1 MVGLVLA
8 LVSGILLFSRQRP
21 SDARLI
27 AHSDLLRG
35 NSDIYLKIPGSSH
48 LKNLTRHPAIDTQ
61 PTWSPDGEWI
71 TFVSERD
78 TPSGGHP
85 VNNLYVMRRDGT
97 QLRRLGV
104 SSPATGTRI
113 VRWSPD
119 GAWIYTKYITRGWW
133 DNYFVRLEDG
143 STSTLRFNNTFT
155 VYASWS
161 PRDLWLA
168 FRTETLDG
176 RYGIFLARP
185 TAGAPDIQPLVMI
198 NFPIDKLV
206 WSPDGKKL
214 AFTVME
220 SAQYALYQLD
230 VQGKTPQLLL
240 THPLSPY
247 SEVIWSLDSQ
257 QLALITENGLTLIGV
272 DGSPIYFMENMQH
285 VAWSPD
291 GQWLIASD
299 EHDHIHRLRP
309 DGSARQR
316 IHKVQRTL
324 QHLAWEG
331 QWIYFRAG
339 DRNQEHLYRMRPDG
353 SDVTYLTETAFDW
366 DIPLSPIID
375 LPWRGWEMLF
385 LGVGGAAVSF
395 LRHRKSA
402 L

>member
-8 LVSGILLFSRQRP
+8 LVSGILLFSRQHP

-35 NSDIYLKIPGSSH
+35 NSDIYLKVPGSRH

-78 TPSGGHP
+78 TPAGGHP

-113 VRWSPD
+113 IRWSPD

-155 VYASWS
+155 VYADWS
-161 PRDLWLA
+161 PHDSLLA

-176 RYGIFLARP
+176 SYGIFLARP
-185 TAGAPDIQPLVMI
+185 TSEIQRLVTTD
-198 NFPIDKLV
+198 FPIDKLV

-220 SAQYALYQLD
+220 AEQYAVYRLD
-230 VQGKTPQLLL
+230 VQEKTPQILL

-247 SEVIWSLDSQ
+247 FEVIWSPDSQ
-257 QLALITENGLTLIGV
+257 QLALITIDGLTLIGA
-272 DGSPIYFMENMQH
+272 DGSQTYFMENIRH

-291 GQWLIASD
+291 DQWLVVSD
-299 EHDHIHRLRP
+299 AHDHIHRLRT
-309 DGSARQR
+309 DGSARR
-316 IHKVQRTL
+316 LIYKADRTL
-324 QHLAWEG
+324 QHLLWEG
-331 QWIYFRAG
+331 RWIYFRVG
-339 DRNQEHLYRMRPDG
+339 DRGQEHLYQMRPDG

-395 LRHRKSA
+395 LRRRQSA